1 MCDEGHCVY
10 VGSVSFLHDS
20 PACRVTV
27 CDCPA
32 RFVYATTNPPTP
44 PPHPL
49 HLLNPPPP
57 SSSTVSD
64 HHPPPLHLPTGN
76 PIEKVYCNW
85 EKKFAFI
92 EFRSVE
98 ETSNSL
104 ALDGIMYDGVN
115 IRIRRPSDYNPTAAI
130 GQGPTHPNPNLNLAA
145 IGMHTGVCLCVCVC
159 VC

>member
-1 MCDEGHCVY
+1 M
-10 VGSVSFLHDS
+10 
-20 PACRVTV
+20 
-27 CDCPA
+27 
-32 RFVYATTNPPTP
+32 
-44 PPHPL
+44 
-49 HLLNPPPP
+49 
-57 SSSTVSD
+57 
-64 HHPPPLHLPTGN
+64 
-76 PIEKVYCNW
+76 EKVYCNW

-145 IGMHTGVCLCVCVC
+145 IGMNTGRVWGVGGVWCCCCWWWMVV
-159 VC
+159 VQVDVVGGG